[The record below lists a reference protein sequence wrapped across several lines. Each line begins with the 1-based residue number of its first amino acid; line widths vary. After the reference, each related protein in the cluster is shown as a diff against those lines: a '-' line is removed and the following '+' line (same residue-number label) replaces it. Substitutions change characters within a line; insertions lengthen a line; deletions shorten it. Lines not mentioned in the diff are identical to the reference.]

1 MAFAVMRNRVFFAD
15 LLRSQC
21 LVSRANILAVHDTPS
36 FVRTVCAST
45 PAVFFWVIEI
55 VISAEVTEDD

>member
-36 FVRTVCAST
+36 LGRHVCAST
-45 PAVFFWVIEI
+45 PAIFFQVIEI
-55 VISAEVTEDD
+55 VIFAEVAEDD